1 MNKFDNQVTSIVLEN
16 LALSSTQE
24 NKVFKQANE
33 SSSSTLS
40 DINFESKYFKRKKK
54 IFNFFSNKNFFSE
67 FKIQTTTLNDYIEKK
82 KIDKIDILKID
93 TEGYEFP
100 ILKGMGNQI
109 SKVRFILLEHHYDNM
124 ILKKYTF
131 SEINNYLISYNFEKV
146 YKAKMPFRKT
156 FEYIYVNKTKT
167 NMQLSNKA

>member
-1 MNKFDNQVTSIVLEN
+1 
-16 LALSSTQE
+16 
-24 NKVFKQANE
+24 
-33 SSSSTLS
+33 
-40 DINFESKYFKRKKK
+40 
-54 IFNFFSNKNFFSE
+54 
-67 FKIQTTTLNDYIEKK
+67 
-82 KIDKIDILKID
+82 
-93 TEGYEFP
+93 
-100 ILKGMGNQI
+100 
-109 SKVRFILLEHHYDNM
+109 M

>member
-1 MNKFDNQVTSIVLEN
+1 
-16 LALSSTQE
+16 
-24 NKVFKQANE
+24 
-33 SSSSTLS
+33 
-40 DINFESKYFKRKKK
+40 
-54 IFNFFSNKNFFSE
+54 
-67 FKIQTTTLNDYIEKK
+67 
-82 KIDKIDILKID
+82 
-93 TEGYEFP
+93 
-100 ILKGMGNQI
+100 MGNQV

-156 FEYIYVNKTKT
+156 FEYIYVNKAKT